1 MLNKLFLLSTVA
13 SLAAFPAFAQEAT
26 QPTTI
31 TPPVEEAAPAD
42 PAAPTEDM
50 TQQEPAID
58 PAADPNA
65 PATTDVTEQP
75 VTDPAEP
82 ATAEA
87 EPAAS
92 PPPSEAVI
100 PAQAAGDVRAEKLI
114 GMTVY
119 DTNGDKVGE
128 VKDILFNEQGQATG
142 VVLSVG
148 GVLGLGAKQVGL
160 QWSEVDIQPDAEV
173 AKVQYNKDQ
182 LQAAP
187 DFKTQEAQKAESDAA
202 QMQQTAPATGAL
214 PAPAPTT
221 NNSPTR
227 DSLAFACARRSHP
240 SGAFLLPDATAR

>member
-1 MLNKLFLLSTVA
+1 MLKKLLLLSTVA
-13 SLAAFPAFAQEAT
+13 SLAAFPVLAQEAT

-31 TPPVEEAAPAD
+31 TPPAEQAADPNAPA
-42 PAAPTEDM
+42 
-50 TQQEPAID
+50 

-65 PATTDVTEQP
+65 PATTDVTQQP
-75 VTDPAEP
+75 TTDPAQPIDPAQPAEP

-87 EPAAS
+87 EQPAT
-92 PPPSEAVI
+92 PPPTEAVI

-119 DTNGDKVGE
+119 DTNGDKVGQ

-148 GVLGLGAKQVGL
+148 GVLGLGAKSVGL

-182 LQAAP
+182 LEAAP
-187 DFKTQEAQKAESDAA
+187 DFKTQEAQKAEADAA
-202 QMQQTAPATGAL
+202 QMQMQQQSAPATGTE

-221 NNSPTR
+221 NN
-227 DSLAFACARRSHP
+227 
-240 SGAFLLPDATAR
+240 

>member
-1 MLNKLFLLSTVA
+1 MLKKLFLLSTVA
-13 SLAAFPAFAQEAT
+13 SLAAFPALAQDST
-26 QPTTI
+26 QQPTTI
-31 TPPVEEAAPAD
+31 TPPAEQAADPNAPA
-42 PAAPTEDM
+42 
-50 TQQEPAID
+50 

-65 PATTDVTEQP
+65 PATTDVTQQP
-75 VTDPAEP
+75 TTDPAQPAEP

-87 EPAAS
+87 EQPAT
-92 PPPSEAVI
+92 PPPTEAVI

-119 DTNGDKVGE
+119 DTNGDKVGQ

-148 GVLGLGAKQVGL
+148 GVLGLGAKSVGL

-182 LQAAP
+182 LEAAP
-187 DFKTQEAQKAESDAA
+187 DFKTQEAQKAEADAA
-202 QMQQTAPATGAL
+202 QMQQSAPTTTP

-221 NNSPTR
+221 NN
-227 DSLAFACARRSHP
+227 
-240 SGAFLLPDATAR
+240 

>member
-1 MLNKLFLLSTVA
+1 MLKKLFLLSTVA
-13 SLAAFPAFAQEAT
+13 SLAAFPALAQEAT
-26 QPTTI
+26 PPTTI
-31 TPPVEEAAPAD
+31 TPPAEEAAPAQ
-42 PAAPTEDM
+42 PAAPAEDM
-50 TQQEPAID
+50 TQQDPAAE

-65 PATTDVTEQP
+65 PATTDMTQQP
-75 VTDPAEP
+75 TTDPAAPAEP

-87 EPAAS
+87 ETPAT
-92 PPPSEAVI
+92 PPPTEAVI

-187 DFKTQEAQKAESDAA
+187 DFKTQEAQKAEADAA
-202 QMQQTAPATGAL
+202 QMQLQQQSAPTTTGTT
-214 PAPAPTT
+214 PAPAPA
-221 NNSPTR
+221 N
-227 DSLAFACARRSHP
+227 
-240 SGAFLLPDATAR
+240 

>member
-1 MLNKLFLLSTVA
+1 MLKKLFLLSTVA
-13 SLAAFPAFAQEAT
+13 SLAAFPALAQEAT
-26 QPTTI
+26 EPTTI
-31 TPPVEEAAPAD
+31 TPPAEEAAPAQ
-42 PAAPTEDM
+42 PAAPAEDM
-50 TQQEPAID
+50 TQQQPAAD

-65 PATTDVTEQP
+65 PATDVTQQP
-75 VTDPAEP
+75 TTDPAQPTEP

-87 EPAAS
+87 EPAAT
-92 PPPSEAVI
+92 PPPTEAVI

-119 DTNGDKVGE
+119 DTNGDKVGA

-173 AKVQYNKDQ
+173 AKIQYNKDQ
-182 LQAAP
+182 LEAAP

-202 QMQQTAPATGAL
+202 QMQLQQQSEPATTGTT

-221 NNSPTR
+221 NN
-227 DSLAFACARRSHP
+227 
-240 SGAFLLPDATAR
+240 

>member
-1 MLNKLFLLSTVA
+1 MLKKLFLLSTVA
-13 SLAAFPAFAQEAT
+13 SLAAFPALAQEAT

-31 TPPVEEAAPAD
+31 TPPAEEAAPAQ
-42 PAAPTEDM
+42 PAAPAEDM
-50 TQQEPAID
+50 TQQQPAAD
-58 PAADPNA
+58 PAADPSA
-65 PATTDVTEQP
+65 PATDVTQQP
-75 VTDPAEP
+75 TTDPAQP

-87 EPAAS
+87 EPPAS

-100 PAQAAGDVRAEKLI
+100 PAQAASDVRAEKLI

-119 DTNGDKVGE
+119 DTNGDKVGQ

-173 AKVQYNKDQ
+173 AKIQYNKDQ
-182 LQAAP
+182 LEAAP
-187 DFKTQEAQKAESDAA
+187 DFKTQEAQKAEADAA
-202 QMQQTAPATGAL
+202 QMQLQQQSAPATTPA

-221 NNSPTR
+221 NN
-227 DSLAFACARRSHP
+227 
-240 SGAFLLPDATAR
+240 

>member
-1 MLNKLFLLSTVA
+1 MLKKLLLLSTVA
-13 SLAAFPAFAQEAT
+13 SLAAFPALAQEAT

-31 TPPVEEAAPAD
+31 TPPAE
-42 PAAPTEDM
+42 
-50 TQQEPAID
+50 Q
-58 PAADPNA
+58 AADPNA
-65 PATTDVTEQP
+65 PATTDVTQQP
-75 VTDPAEP
+75 TTDPAQPAEP

-87 EPAAS
+87 EQPAT

-119 DTNGDKVGE
+119 DTNGDKVGQ

-148 GVLGLGAKQVGL
+148 GVLGLGAKSVGL

-182 LQAAP
+182 LEAAP
-187 DFKTQEAQKAESDAA
+187 DFKTQEAQKAEADAA
-202 QMQQTAPATGAL
+202 QMQQQSAPANAPAQPAPAT
-214 PAPAPTT
+214 TE
-221 NNSPTR
+221 
-227 DSLAFACARRSHP
+227 
-240 SGAFLLPDATAR
+240 

>member
-1 MLNKLFLLSTVA
+1 MLKKLFLLSTVA
-13 SLAAFPAFAQEAT
+13 SLAAFPALAQDST
-26 QPTTI
+26 QQPTTI
-31 TPPVEEAAPAD
+31 TPPAEQAADPNAPA
-42 PAAPTEDM
+42 
-50 TQQEPAID
+50 

-65 PATTDVTEQP
+65 PATTDVTQQP
-75 VTDPAEP
+75 TTDPAQPAEP

-87 EPAAS
+87 EQPAT
-92 PPPSEAVI
+92 PPPSEALI

-119 DTNGDKVGE
+119 DTNGDKVGQ

-148 GVLGLGAKQVGL
+148 GVLGLGAKSVGL

-182 LQAAP
+182 LEAAP

-202 QMQQTAPATGAL
+202 QMQQQSAPANAPATTPPPV
-214 PAPAPTT
+214 PAPATT
-221 NNSPTR
+221 E
-227 DSLAFACARRSHP
+227 
-240 SGAFLLPDATAR
+240 

>member
-1 MLNKLFLLSTVA
+1 MLKKLLLLSTVA
-13 SLAAFPAFAQEAT
+13 SLAAFPALAQEAT

-31 TPPVEEAAPAD
+31 TPPAEQVQPQQPGQAP
-42 PAAPTEDM
+42 ESDM
-50 TQQEPAID
+50 TQQEPTVQ
-58 PAADPNA
+58 PADPNA
-65 PATTDVTEQP
+65 PASTDVTQQP
-75 VTDPAEP
+75 ATDPAQPAEP

-87 EPAAS
+87 EQPAS

-173 AKVQYNKDQ
+173 AKIQYNKSQ
-182 LQAAP
+182 LEAAP
-187 DFKTQEAQKAESDAA
+187 DFKTQEAQKAEADAA
-202 QMQQTAPATGAL
+202 QMQLQQQSAPAATGTT
-214 PAPAPTT
+214 PAPAPA
-221 NNSPTR
+221 N
-227 DSLAFACARRSHP
+227 
-240 SGAFLLPDATAR
+240 

>member
-1 MLNKLFLLSTVA
+1 MLKKLFLLSTVA
-13 SLAAFPAFAQEAT
+13 SLAAFPALAQEAT

-31 TPPVEEAAPAD
+31 TPPAEETAPAQPAEPAGDMTQQPTTDPAAPATAEGQAAPAD
-42 PAAPTEDM
+42 PAAP
-50 TQQEPAID
+50 
-58 PAADPNA
+58 
-65 PATTDVTEQP
+65 
-75 VTDPAEP
+75 AEP

-87 EPAAS
+87 APPAS
-92 PPPSEAVI
+92 PPPTEAVI

-119 DTNGDKVGE
+119 DTNGDKVGQ

-182 LQAAP
+182 LEAAP
-187 DFKTQEAQKAESDAA
+187 DFKTQEAQKAEADAA
-202 QMQQTAPATGAL
+202 QMQLQQQSAPATTPA

-221 NNSPTR
+221 NN
-227 DSLAFACARRSHP
+227 
-240 SGAFLLPDATAR
+240 

>member
-1 MLNKLFLLSTVA
+1 MLKKLFLLSTVA
-13 SLAAFPAFAQEAT
+13 SLAAFPALAQEAT

-31 TPPVEEAAPAD
+31 TPPAEEAAPAQ
-42 PAAPTEDM
+42 PAAPAEDM
-50 TQQEPAID
+50 TQQQPAAD

-65 PATTDVTEQP
+65 PATTDVTQQP
-75 VTDPAEP
+75 TTDPAQPAEP

-87 EPAAS
+87 EAPAT
-92 PPPSEAVI
+92 PPPTEAVI

-119 DTNGDKVGE
+119 DTNGDKVGA

-182 LQAAP
+182 LEAAP
-187 DFKTQEAQKAESDAA
+187 DFKTQEAQKAEADAA
-202 QMQQTAPATGAL
+202 QMQLQQQSAPATT

-221 NNSPTR
+221 NN
-227 DSLAFACARRSHP
+227 
-240 SGAFLLPDATAR
+240 